1 MLRSRFWAVKR
12 PPLSA
17 CTVQYVLRYVAPGS
31 GGDRGAPRGRVSCRR
46 ARAGRAGADGGKLTR
61 TMLSPE
67 VGRYAFRWAMFIVL
81 VAVGLLATLRPGT
94 PEFAITLLTLLIG
107 VLFLGILVVC
117 IRLIGR

>member
-1 MLRSRFWAVKR
+1 
-12 PPLSA
+12 
-17 CTVQYVLRYVAPGS
+17 
-31 GGDRGAPRGRVSCRR
+31 
-46 ARAGRAGADGGKLTR
+46 
-61 TMLSPE
+61 MLSPE
-67 VGRYAFRWAMFIVL
+67 VGRYAFRWAVFIVL